1 MNTAAEVEEFLGSK
15 TLAVVGV
22 SRKRVGFGYTVFK
35 DLKKKGYLVYPVNP
49 HADNVDGE
57 QCYSGVTTLP
67 QRVDGVVAV
76 VPPEQTEAVVRE
88 MSIAGIR
95 RVWIQQGAE
104 SDVAITFCR
113 EHGISVVADQCI
125 MMFARPTAAPH
136 RVHRFVR
143 GVMRKLPK

>member
-1 MNTAAEVEEFLGSK
+1 MNTAIEVDEFLAGK

-49 HADNVDGE
+49 NVENIDGDR
-57 QCYSGVTTLP
+57 CYSGVMTLP
-67 QRVDGVVAV
+67 QQVDGVVAV

-88 MSIAGIR
+88 MSVAGIR
-95 RVWIQQGAE
+95 RVWMQQGAQ
-104 SDVAITFCR
+104 SGAAIKYCC

-125 MMFARPTAAPH
+125 MMFARPTAFPH
-136 RVHRFVR
+136 RAHRFVR
-143 GVMRKLPK
+143 GVMGKLPK